1 MIRRTVTIGGRA
13 VGDDHPC
20 FVTFEA
26 GATHGGVESAKRLI
40 DVAAQVGADAIKF
53 QILDPDRLVAD
64 RAQAFSYEVLIDR
77 ASARRE
83 TVTEPL
89 YDLLAR
95 RALPP
100 EAWRALKAHAD
111 ARGLAFFATIG
122 FADEIDRMVG
132 LGCDSIKIASADID
146 HLPLIRHAA
155 RTGLVV
161 QIDTGNAT
169 LGEIETAVDAIR
181 AEGNESIVIHHCPT
195 GYPAR
200 TESINLNVI
209 GSLRR
214 MFPYPIAYSDHTPSW
229 AMDVAA
235 LALGANVLEKT
246 ITEDRTTR
254 SVEHVMSLEPDEAR
268 RFIATL
274 REVEAAMGG
283 PSFAPDGATEG
294 EPSVASW
301 RRRAVRRSAY
311 LATPVFAGARLGDLV
326 LDYRR
331 PGFGLSPGFVE
342 RHADARLARDL
353 PAGHRLGLGDLTT
366 EGIER

>member
-13 VGDDHPC
+13 VGDEHPC

-26 GATHGGVESAKRLI
+26 GATHGGVESARRLI
-40 DVAAQVGADAIKF
+40 DIAAAAGADAIKF

-64 RAQAFSYEVLIDR
+64 RAQPFSYEVLIDR

-111 ARGLAFFATIG
+111 ARGLAFFATVG
-122 FADEIDRMVG
+122 FADEIDRMVA

-200 TESINLNVI
+200 VESINLKVI

-214 MFPYPIAYSDHTPSW
+214 MFPYPIAYSDHSPSW

-235 LALGANVLEKT
+235 LALGANLLEKT

-268 RFIATL
+268 EFIATL
-274 REVEAAMGG
+274 REVEAAMG
-283 PSFAPDGATEG
+283 
-294 EPSVASW
+294 EPRRAFSAEDS
-301 RRRAVRRSAY
+301 RRRLAVRRSAH
-311 LATPVFAGARLGDLV
+311 LATPAPAGARLGDLA
-326 LDYRR
+326 LDFRR

-353 PAGHRLGLGDLTT
+353 PTGHRLGLGDLTT
-366 EGIER
+366 ERDQR